1 MYSFFA
7 PGVLNNPRPY
17 LSLGNKVDH
26 PHNHSFSW
34 TMISAEGTAAPSL
47 SVVSDQTSSNES
59 FKWSPE
65 ISVDVA
71 ALERVIYR
79 VSLVYV
85 ADP

>member
-1 MYSFFA
+1 
-7 PGVLNNPRPY
+7 
-17 LSLGNKVDH
+17 
-26 PHNHSFSW
+26 
-34 TMISAEGTAAPSL
+34 MISAEGTAAPSL